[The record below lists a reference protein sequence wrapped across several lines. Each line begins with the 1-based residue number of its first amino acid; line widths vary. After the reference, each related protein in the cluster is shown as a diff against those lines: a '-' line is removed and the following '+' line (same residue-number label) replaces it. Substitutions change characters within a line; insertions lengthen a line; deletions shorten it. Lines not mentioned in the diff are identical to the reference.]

1 MRRFVVHAHFY
12 QPPREEPWL
21 ELVPREPSA
30 APDHDWNERIT
41 AQCYLPLGRAPVLD
55 AEGRVM
61 RVVNCYGWC
70 SFDAGPTLLRWCDDH
85 APHVREAMRAGDRDA
100 LARWGSGN
108 AVAMPYHH
116 LILPLASE
124 RDRVTEVRW
133 GIRDFRERF
142 GRDPEGMWLPETA
155 VDTASLQVLVNEGIR
170 FTILA
175 PHQVTSPPPFGRPGL
190 WRAPNGKTLAIFI
203 YDGGFSHELAFGDL
217 VRDADRWYR
226 TMMSVPEPADR
237 KPLIVSLATD
247 GETFGHH
254 HHFGDL
260 GLAAFI
266 AKSTAQL
273 GNFAAL
279 LAQYPPATEVKLVED
294 TSWSCVH
301 GIERWRSDCGC
312 NTKPGTS
319 QAWRT
324 PLRNGL
330 DTLAGSLHQL
340 AVRNWPD
347 EAGALDAARDA
358 AGGNLSGAAQLPAAA
373 RTWLEVER
381 EALTMFS
388 SCAWFFDD
396 IGGLEPQMALRHA
409 ARALD
414 LLPRSMAAPLEAALV
429 ATLAQGKSNDPAVGD
444 GARIWTRDVLPF
456 THGVARLVAGLAALR
471 DLAPDTLDEF
481 SLPSYRWDL
490 DRDAIV
496 TTHRRTGLVHR
507 WMATTSTL
515 GIVPLAAVVTR
526 VEAGNVPSGDP
537 YRVELH
543 DYPDPVRQLLREVA
557 RPMVFDAT
565 YAPADRMAVANG
577 LLDAAVARDRAVQG
591 AMELIEHDGVE
602 AADVVMHGVL
612 DLFELDL
619 VPFSDALRARMF
631 RRLLPFEPSAARRT
645 LADRLRLA
653 LPEPETP

>member
-55 AEGRVM
+55 AQGRVM

-85 APHVREAMRAGDRDA
+85 APHVREAMRAGDRDSR
-100 LARWGSGN
+100 ARWGFGN

-155 VDTASLQVLVNEGIR
+155 VDTPSLQVLANEGIR
-170 FTILA
+170 FTVLA

-190 WRAPNGKTLAIFI
+190 WRAPNGKTLAIFV
-203 YDGGFSHELAFGDL
+203 YDGGLSHELAFGDL
-217 VRDADRWYR
+217 VRDADRWYQA
-226 TMMSVPEPADR
+226 MMSVPEPGDT
-237 KPLIVSLATD
+237 KPLIVSMATD

-266 AKSTAQL
+266 EKSTAQL
-273 GNFAAL
+273 GNFASL
-279 LAQYPPATEVKLVED
+279 LAQYPPVTEVTLVED

-312 NTKPGTS
+312 NTRPGTS
-319 QAWRT
+319 QAWRA

-330 DTLAGSLHQL
+330 DTLSDSLHQL
-340 AVRNWPD
+340 AVQNWPTD
-347 EAGALDAARDA
+347 AGELGTARDA
-358 AGGNLSGAAQLPAAA
+358 VGGDLSGAALLPASA
-373 RTWLEVER
+373 RRWLEIER

-396 IGGLEPQMALRHA
+396 IGGLEPQMMLRHA

-414 LLPRSMAAPLEAALV
+414 LLPRGMAAPLEARLV
-429 ATLAQGKSNDPAVGD
+429 ATLAGARSNDPAVGD
-444 GARIWTRDVLPF
+444 GARVWTRDVLPF
-456 THGVARLVAGLAALR
+456 TRGVARLAAGLAALR
-471 DLAPDTLDEF
+471 DLAPDTLDDF
-481 SLPSYRWDL
+481 ALHSFRWDL
-490 DRDAIV
+490 DGDVIV
-496 TTHRRTGLVHR
+496 TTHRRTGIVLR
-507 WMATTSTL
+507 WMASTTTI
-515 GIVPLAAVVTR
+515 GIVPLAAAVTP
-526 VEAGNVPSGDP
+526 VEAGHEPGGDP

-543 DYPDPVRQLLREVA
+543 DYPDPARLLLREVA

-565 YAPADRMAVANG
+565 FSPADRLAVANG
-577 LLDAAVARDRAVQG
+577 LLDAATARDRAVNG
-591 AMELIEHDGVE
+591 AMELIARDGVE
-602 AADVVMHGVL
+602 AADIVMHGVL
-612 DLFELDL
+612 DLFDLDL
-619 VPFSDALRARMF
+619 VPFPDALRARVF
-631 RRLLPFEPSAARRT
+631 RRLAPLAPGAARRT
-645 LADRLRLA
+645 LAERLRLA
-653 LPEPETP
+653 LPERTAP